1 MMSMLVMGKATWGRI
16 LSINICQSFVRFDIH
31 SFSDLMTYA
40 SKTEEKLS
48 LS

>member
-31 SFSDLMTYA
+31 SSSDLQVRPR
-40 SKTEEKLS
+40 KN
-48 LS
+48 